1 MFREESIIFEKM
13 MKAAA
18 NYPDLLAR
26 IDALQQQLD
35 PKVIP
40 DDFKSL
46 WRIFGQFVS
55 HD

>member
-1 MFREESIIFEKM
+1 MFREESIIFEKL

-18 NYPDLLAR
+18 NHPDLLTR
-26 IDALQQQLD
+26 IDTLQQQLD